1 MGLFPDQNINW
12 YQKLTC
18 DDPKPSLSFCLPIV
32 ATVAKG
38 RGTSISFDGCH
49 APPALWV
56 CSTSSF
62 VDLLPKA
69 PQGKSKSSARLKK
82 NLKKYFIYIYSKKPP
97 VEKIAQ
103 NWAWQGIAMP
113 YHCRDGDWLT
123 EAPVFQNGGG
133 SGSWHKS
140 TRDPNSP
147 GVNHPHDNPPS
158 PPYGRG
164 RGHRTH
170 QEALT
175 VFVVNL
181 WNTISMLL
189 TTGTPHSWMIQV
201 RPEKTLYYILFYLY
215 SLRLVPNGYFI
226 RDTSSITRY

>member
-1 MGLFPDQNINW
+1 
-12 YQKLTC
+12 
-18 DDPKPSLSFCLPIV
+18 
-32 ATVAKG
+32 
-38 RGTSISFDGCH
+38 
-49 APPALWV
+49 
-56 CSTSSF
+56 
-62 VDLLPKA
+62 
-69 PQGKSKSSARLKK
+69 
-82 NLKKYFIYIYSKKPP
+82 
-97 VEKIAQ
+97 
-103 NWAWQGIAMP
+103 MP